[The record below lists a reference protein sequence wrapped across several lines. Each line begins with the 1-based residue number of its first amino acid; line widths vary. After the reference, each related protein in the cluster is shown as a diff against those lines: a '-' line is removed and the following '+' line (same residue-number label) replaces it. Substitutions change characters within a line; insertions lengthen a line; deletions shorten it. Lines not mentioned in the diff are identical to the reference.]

1 VPPSGY
7 SQQRAKKFGS
17 EPEEDRVIRRS
28 WFAGLGIAALAAFAA
43 LAVYAVASWTLAQ
56 AAPNIWFDANNRA
69 RIADDIQHTATRLA
83 AAHRSR
89 PQIAKAIVDHIDAT
103 SGYTAAVV
111 DDNGTLLAG
120 SANLVGPRPPRMRPP
135 SDMPPLPPPD
145 AERARSGVFRG
156 LIYGMH
162 PPFAQSVTFFR
173 WPFGTMGSPSSIVHI
188 DGALV
193 IFAPPRDALAAVQS
207 LEQRT
212 IGIIVAVTFVL
223 VWLLAARL
231 FGSALRPLERL
242 RGGLLRLAHG
252 DTARIETFSPQD
264 EVAAELAEA
273 YNAAATQVET
283 VATRQREMET
293 KIRQFV
299 ADAGHELRTPLAVIM
314 GYVQL
319 LRQSEQTHD
328 ALASRVFTE
337 IDDQGKR
344 MSRLI
349 QKLLLLTRLE
359 SQEPADLKILDA
371 ADVAK
376 SVVES
381 FRPLANGAT
390 LETDVQSNA
399 FVQVSESELHEAI
412 GNLLDNAIKYAPG
425 ATVRTRVR
433 SKDDSVLVT
442 VADNGPGMS
451 PDVRARA
458 FERFSRGETGGS
470 ISGSGLG
477 LAIVERALERAGG
490 TVSLETQLGKGTTV
504 ELRLP
509 AWRHL

>member
-1 VPPSGY
+1 V
-7 SQQRAKKFGS
+7 
-17 EPEEDRVIRRS
+17 VIRRT

-43 LAVYAVASWTLAQ
+43 FAVYAVASWAMAQ
-56 AAPNIWFDANNRA
+56 AAFTIWFDANSRA
-69 RIADDIQHTATRLA
+69 RIADDIQHTATRLT

-89 PQIAKAIVDHIDAT
+89 PEIAKALVERVDAT
-103 SGYTAAVV
+103 FGYSAAVV
-111 DDNGTLLAG
+111 DDDGTLLAG
-120 SANLVGPRPPRMRPP
+120 NASLVGPRPPRLRPP
-135 SDMPPLPPPD
+135 SYLPPLPPPD
-145 AERARSGVFRG
+145 AERARSGEFRG

-162 PPFAQSVTFFR
+162 PPFSQGTAFFK
-173 WPFGTMGSPSSIVHI
+173 WPFGAVGSPSSIVHI
-188 DGALV
+188 DGATV
-193 IFAPPRDALAAVQS
+193 VFAPPRDALAAVQS
-207 LEQRT
+207 IERRT
-212 IGIIVAVTFVL
+212 MVIIVVVTFVL

-231 FGSALRPLERL
+231 FGTALRPLERL

-252 DTARIETFSPQD
+252 DTARIETLSPQD
-264 EVAAELAEA
+264 DVADELANA
-273 YNAAATQVET
+273 YNAAARQVET
-283 VATRQREMET
+283 VTTQQREMET

-319 LRQSEQTHD
+319 LRQSEQTND
-328 ALASRVFTE
+328 ALANRVFTE

-359 SQEPADLKILDA
+359 SQEPADVKILDA

-376 SVVES
+376 NVVES
-381 FRPLANGAT
+381 FRPLANGAK
-390 LETDVQSNA
+390 LEADVQGNA

-433 SKDDSVLVT
+433 SKDDSVLIT

-470 ISGSGLG
+470 VSGSGLG
-477 LAIVERALERAGG
+477 LAIVERTLERAGG
-490 TVSLETQLGKGTTV
+490 SVSLETRLGKGTSV

-509 AWRHL
+509 AWRHLSQN

>member
-1 VPPSGY
+1 M
-7 SQQRAKKFGS
+7 
-17 EPEEDRVIRRS
+17 IRRS

-43 LAVYAVASWTLAQ
+43 FTVYGVASWALSQ
-56 AAPNIWFDANNRA
+56 VAPSIWFDANNRA
-69 RIADDIQHTATRLA
+69 RIADDVQHTAA
-83 AAHRSR
+83 ALGTQHRSR
-89 PQIAKAIVDHIDAT
+89 TQIAQAIVERIDST

-120 SANLVGPRPPRMRPP
+120 NSTLAGARPPRMRPP
-135 SDMPPLPPPD
+135 ADMPPPPG
-145 AERARSGVFRG
+145 ARSARPGEFRG
-156 LIYGMH
+156 FIYGMH
-162 PPFAQSVTFFR
+162 PPFTPNTTFFR
-173 WPFGTMGSPSSIVHI
+173 WPFGGVDSPSSIVHI
-188 DGALV
+188 DGAFV

-207 LEQRT
+207 LERRT
-212 IGIIVAVTFVL
+212 VAVVVAITFLL
-223 VWLLAARL
+223 VWFLTARL
-231 FGSALRPLERL
+231 FGGALRPLERL

-252 DTARIETFSPQD
+252 DYARIETFSPQD
-264 EVAAELAEA
+264 EVATELAEA
-273 YNAAATQVET
+273 YNAAAAQAET
-283 VATRQREMET
+283 TATHQRELET
-293 KIRQFV
+293 NIRQFV

-319 LRQSEQTHD
+319 LRQSGQTHD
-328 ALASRVFTE
+328 ALTGRVFNE

-344 MSRLI
+344 MSTLI

-359 SQEPADLKILDA
+359 SQEPADVKILDA

-381 FRPLANGAT
+381 FRPLANGST
-390 LETDVQSNA
+390 LETDVQGDS

-433 SKDDSVLVT
+433 SKDDDVYIT
-442 VADNGPGMS
+442 VSDDGPGMS

-470 ISGSGLG
+470 VSGSGLG

-490 TVSLETQLGKGTTV
+490 SVSLETQLGKGTTV

-509 AWRHL
+509 AWHHLSQN

>member
-1 VPPSGY
+1 M
-7 SQQRAKKFGS
+7 
-17 EPEEDRVIRRS
+17 IRRS
-28 WFAGLGIAALAAFAA
+28 WFAGLGIAALAALAA
-43 LAVYAVASWTLAQ
+43 LAVYAIASWTLSQ

-69 RIADDIQHTATRLA
+69 RTADDIQHTAMRLA
-83 AAHRSR
+83 ASHRSR
-89 PQIAKAIVDHIDAT
+89 QQIAQAIVERVDAT
-103 SGYTAAVV
+103 SGYSAAVI

-120 SANLVGPRPPRMRPP
+120 NATLAGPRPPRLRPP
-135 SDMPPLPPPD
+135 SDMPPLPPPQAD
-145 AERARSGVFRG
+145 RARSGEFRG

-162 PPFAQSVTFFR
+162 PPFAQSVALLR

-193 IFAPPRDALAAVQS
+193 IFAPPHDAVAALQS
-207 LEQRT
+207 VERRT
-212 IGIIVAVTFVL
+212 IAIVVVVTFLL

-231 FGSALRPLERL
+231 LSSALRPLERL

-264 EVAAELAEA
+264 ELATELADA
-273 YNAAATQVET
+273 YNAAATQVESVGT
-283 VATRQREMET
+283 KQREMET

-328 ALASRVFTE
+328 ALANRVFTE

-359 SQEPADLKILDA
+359 SQEPADVKILDA

-376 SVVES
+376 SIVES
-381 FRPLANGAT
+381 FRPLANGSK
-390 LETDVQSNA
+390 LETDVQGDA
-399 FVQVSESELHEAI
+399 FVQVSESELQEAI

-425 ATVRTRVR
+425 ATVRTHVR
-433 SKDDSVLVT
+433 AKDDAVLISVS
-442 VADNGPGMS
+442 DDGPGMS

-470 ISGSGLG
+470 VSGSGLG

-490 TVSLETQLGKGTTV
+490 SVSLETKLGKGTTV

-509 AWRHL
+509 AWRHLARD